1 MIGYILI
8 AIISFFIGAKWA
20 INARLKMYEAKKLE
34 IANLMK
40 ELKTK
45 NNEMLSNF
53 STIAHAT
60 SNTEGQWTEIDEFI
74 MPMWME

>member
-1 MIGYILI
+1 MLGYILI
-8 AIISFFIGAKWA
+8 AIVSFIIGAKWA
-20 INARLKMYEAKKLE
+20 INARLKMYEEKKLK
-34 IANLMK
+34 IASLMK

-53 STIAHAT
+53 SKIAHVT
-60 SNTEGQWTEIDEFI
+60 SNTEGQWTEIDDFI